1 MKSVAVAVAVA
12 VALAVAVAGV
22 ARADTGSAVLVQPPL
37 EAGAPEVSAAASPSV
52 VRLGAQLTLFVTVTF
67 DPGVEVNL
75 REPVELGPAFEV
87 RTRDSRDR
95 DGPNGKRV
103 REYQLA
109 VFAWEVGDLQL
120 PPVAVTFTLAGHAG
134 QVATNAVPVRVES
147 MLGAVQDDPR
157 PRADEPPA
165 ELTARDWFWLAVASG
180 VGGLVLA
187 GGGGLVWA
195 RRRRAP
201 IQLAPARQLARRL
214 DLPGERALA
223 LLLAIERS
231 GVLDREDTRKAGY
244 AQMVAAI
251 RAYVG
256 ARYRVATADLT
267 SAELVR
273 ALAPVAPVTE
283 RLHVEAWLERCDVVK
298 YGGLRATTAEG
309 RSVLGAARTLVV
321 ETTATEAPAAA
332 PAEVAA

>member
-1 MKSVAVAVAVA
+1 MRRSCVAVAVAVA
-12 VALAVAVAGV
+12 VAGG
-22 ARADTGSAVLVQPPL
+22 ARADTGSAVLVAPPL

-52 VRLGAQLTLFVTVTF
+52 VRIGAQLTLFVTVTF

-87 RTRDSRDR
+87 RARDSRDR
-95 DGPNGKRV
+95 DGPTGKRV

-120 PPVAVTFTLAGHAG
+120 PPVAVTFTLGGHAG

-147 MLGAVQDDPR
+147 MLGAVQDDPS
-157 PRADEPPA
+157 PRGDEPPA
-165 ELTARDWFWLAVASG
+165 ELTARDWFWLAVGLG
-180 VGGLVLA
+180 VLVLA
-187 GGGGLVWA
+187 GIGGLAWG

-201 IQLAPARQLARRL
+201 MQLAPARPHARRL

-223 LLLAIERS
+223 QLLAIERS
-231 GVLDREDTRKAGY
+231 GVLDRDDARKAGY

-283 RLHVEAWLERCDVVK
+283 RLHVEAWLARCDVVK
-298 YGGLRATTAEG
+298 YGGLRATTAEA
-309 RSVLGAARTLVV
+309 RSVLAAARTLVV
-321 ETTATEAPAAA
+321 ETTATAAPVAA
-332 PAEVAA
+332 PAEAAA